1 MTGSTRPTSP
11 TSPVRSVRPI
21 CREET
26 PAGPAVEDRT
36 TERERRARA
45 GQAVA
50 ELTEPAGIAAAE
62 EVPLDQRHLPSSTYD
77 LLVSSAERFGAAPAF
92 HVLPTHGDFRAPHT
106 ITYRELL
113 ERVHQVANL
122 LSGQGVRR
130 HHTVSLLLPNVP
142 EICELLWGAQAAATA
157 NPVNPQLAEDHMVDI
172 LRRAASRV
180 LVAPGPDQD
189 PDLWRKALRVA
200 AAVPTVRTLLVVGG
214 EDRLPAVDGLEVLPL
229 TAARALPSDRLTGE
243 DRPGP
248 QDIAALI
255 HTGGTTGAPKLAAH
269 THRNQVYM
277 AWAMALVFRY
287 RQGGTLL
294 CGMPFFHVNA
304 ILITG
309 LAPVLSGAPVVS
321 LGEAGFRDARYR
333 QQFWRIVEHY
343 RVTAFSAVPTV
354 CSMLTEV
361 PVDADIS
368 SLELVLVGA
377 STLPD
382 GVRTAFEKHAGVPLC
397 EGWGMTEG
405 TCGST
410 YTPRGDRRP
419 GSVGLRMP
427 YQRIKVA
434 RLDSAGTPVE
444 DLPPGVTGTV
454 LVSGPNVFPG
464 YVRDAADGRLRLDS
478 TGKVFDGWLET
489 GDLGRLDD
497 DGYLWLRGRAKDV
510 IIRGG
515 HNIDPTLIE
524 QALDGHP
531 DVVTSAAVGR
541 PDRHAGEVPVAF
553 VTLRTGA
560 TVNAEELCAYAA
572 RHVGEPTAAPKEIH
586 ILDEL
591 PLTAVGKIFK
601 PALRREAMH
610 RVVLTEL
617 RSLGITAEVT
627 IRQEDGLDVAEV
639 VLKTPGADAAGVERA
654 LNAHTFPS
662 RVVPAPPV

>member
-1 MTGSTRPTSP
+1 MTGSIRPVRRRETQARPT
-11 TSPVRSVRPI
+11 T
-21 CREET
+21 
-26 PAGPAVEDRT
+26 EDRS
-36 TERERRARA
+36 TERERQRTGG

-50 ELTEPAGIAAAE
+50 EPAEPARTAAAE
-62 EVPLDQRHLPSSTYD
+62 EVPLDQRDLPSSTYD
-77 LLVSSAERFGAAPAF
+77 LLADSAERFGDAPAF
-92 HVLPTHGDFRAPHT
+92 HVLPTHGDLRAPHT

-122 LSGQGVRR
+122 LAGQGVRR
-130 HHTVSLLLPNVP
+130 HDTVSLLLPNVP
-142 EICELLWGAQAAATA
+142 EMCELLWGAQAAAMA
-157 NPVNPQLAEDHMVDI
+157 NPVNPQLAEEHIVDL

-180 LVAPGPDQD
+180 LVVPGPEH
-189 PDLWRKALRVA
+189 DLGLWQKALRVA

-214 EDRLPAVDGLEVLPL
+214 GDRPPAVDGLEVLPL
-229 TAARALPSDRLTGE
+229 AAARAFPSDRLTG
-243 DRPGP
+243 DSRPGP

-294 CGMPFFHVNA
+294 CGLPFFHVNA
-304 ILITG
+304 MLITG

-321 LGEAGFRDARYR
+321 LGEAGFRDPRYR
-333 QQFWRIVEHY
+333 QRFWRIVEHY

-368 SLELVLVGA
+368 SLEAVLVGA
-377 STLPD
+377 SILPD
-382 GVRTAFEKHAGVPLC
+382 GVRKAFEKHTGVPLY

-405 TCGST
+405 ACGST
-410 YTPRGDRRP
+410 FTPREDRRA
-419 GSVGLRMP
+419 GSVGIRMP

-434 RLDSAGTPVE
+434 RLDSAGVPVE
-444 DLPPGVTGTV
+444 DLPPGATGAV

-464 YVRDAADGRLRLDS
+464 YVRDVADGVLRLDS

-497 DGYLWLRGRAKDV
+497 DGYLWLRGRAKDL

-515 HNIDPTLIE
+515 HNIDPALIE
-524 QALDGHP
+524 EALDGHP
-531 DVVTSAAVGR
+531 DVVASAAVGR

-560 TVNAEELCAYAA
+560 TANAAELCAYAA
-572 RHVGEPTAAPKEIH
+572 RHVAEPAAAPKEIH
-586 ILDEL
+586 ILDDL

-601 PALRREAMH
+601 PALRRAAMH

-617 RSLGITAEVT
+617 RSLGVAAEVT
-627 IRQEDGLDVAEV
+627 IHQEDGLDVAVV
-639 VLKTPGADAAGVERA
+639 VLETPGADADGVERA
-654 LNAHTFPS
+654 LSAYTFPN
-662 RVVPAPPV
+662 RVVAAPSR